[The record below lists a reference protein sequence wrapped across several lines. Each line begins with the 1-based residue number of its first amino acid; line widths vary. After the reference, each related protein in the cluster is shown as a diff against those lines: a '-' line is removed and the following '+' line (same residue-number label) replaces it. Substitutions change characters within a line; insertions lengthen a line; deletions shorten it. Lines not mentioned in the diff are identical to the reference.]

1 MFVVNVFEQT
11 KGKEMDL
18 ICNQVVS
25 KIMEKLL
32 PLANNETLEFFADL
46 MLKDMRIICTDPYA
60 SHVLEK
66 VCCLLWCSNNL
77 NDAYFSFT
85 QVMRICL
92 EKISKTNPDDGKD
105 KHSAFCLK
113 WLSSVCRYA
122 FNNVEEFISDVY
134 ANHILRTSLHCL
146 SGIELDTLLMKSY
159 RSRRHVDHTEVS
171 SSIPKYESEEFITML
186 RDFGERFASWPQLH
200 GNNIRV

>member
-32 PLANNETLEFFADL
+32 PMAPHKTLQFYADL

-66 VCCLLWCSNNL
+66 VCCPRLG
-77 NDAYFSFT
+77 FFT
-85 QVMRICL
+85 
-92 EKISKTNPDDGKD
+92 
-105 KHSAFCLK
+105 
-113 WLSSVCRYA
+113 Y
-122 FNNVEEFISDVY
+122 
-134 ANHILRTSLHCL
+134 
-146 SGIELDTLLMKSY
+146 
-159 RSRRHVDHTEVS
+159 
-171 SSIPKYESEEFITML
+171 
-186 RDFGERFASWPQLH
+186 
-200 GNNIRV
+200 

>member
-32 PLANNETLEFFADL
+32 PMAPHETLQFYADL

-66 VCCLLWCSNNL
+66 VCWSNQNL
-77 NDAYFSFT
+77 ALN
-85 QVMRICL
+85 
-92 EKISKTNPDDGKD
+92 
-105 KHSAFCLK
+105 
-113 WLSSVCRYA
+113 
-122 FNNVEEFISDVY
+122 
-134 ANHILRTSLHCL
+134 IL
-146 SGIELDTLLMKSY
+146 
-159 RSRRHVDHTEVS
+159 
-171 SSIPKYESEEFITML
+171 
-186 RDFGERFASWPQLH
+186 
-200 GNNIRV
+200 

>member
-66 VCCLLWCSNNL
+66 VYCLLLRSKKL
-77 NDAYFSFT
+77 NDAYFSLT
-85 QVMRICL
+85 
-92 EKISKTNPDDGKD
+92 
-105 KHSAFCLK
+105 
-113 WLSSVCRYA
+113 
-122 FNNVEEFISDVY
+122 
-134 ANHILRTSLHCL
+134 
-146 SGIELDTLLMKSY
+146 
-159 RSRRHVDHTEVS
+159 
-171 SSIPKYESEEFITML
+171 
-186 RDFGERFASWPQLH
+186 
-200 GNNIRV
+200 